1 MSVQG
6 RRVLLC
12 VGGGIAAYKAC
23 ELARLLVKA
32 GAQVRVALTPAA
44 QRFVTPLTFQA
55 LTGSPVATDIFS
67 AEQDLAAGHIALA
80 DWAELATVA
89 PATANLLARLRI
101 GQSDDMAAAALLAI
115 EPRRWL
121 LAPAMNEKMWA
132 SPAVQENVR
141 VLKERGARFVGPAV
155 GEMAERSHVG
165 PGRMSEPAEIFAA
178 CADALAPRDLE
189 NVKVLVTAGPTREML
204 DPVRYLSNP
213 SPGRMGYATAAA
225 ARDPAAR
232 VTLTSGPGEVPRPAG
247 VERGGVVSAEGL
259 RGGRHGGQRAGT
271 AWGLEPLRSDGPE
284 LFYTA
289 CIMRELVGEVRA
301 WLAWAEESGLQNLAP
316 PGRQAQQVETVK
328 LPLLEAVRTELGEC
342 TRCKL
347 HKTRTNIV
355 FGVGNPEARLMFV
368 GEGPGEDEDL
378 QGYPF
383 VGKAG
388 QLLTKM
394 IEAMGLRRE
403 DVYICNTVKCRPPN
417 NRNPEPEELLAC
429 EPFLKGQL
437 GAVKPEAIVTLG
449 KFAAQALLREQTP
462 ITRLRGQWRE
472 YQGIPVMPTFHPAY
486 LLRSP
491 AEKSKVWEDLKQ
503 VMKRLRLPIPKGGA
517 S

>member
-1 MSVQG
+1 
-6 RRVLLC
+6 
-12 VGGGIAAYKAC
+12 
-23 ELARLLVKA
+23 
-32 GAQVRVALTPAA
+32 
-44 QRFVTPLTFQA
+44 
-55 LTGSPVATDIFS
+55 
-67 AEQDLAAGHIALA
+67 
-80 DWAELATVA
+80 
-89 PATANLLARLRI
+89 
-101 GQSDDMAAAALLAI
+101 
-115 EPRRWL
+115 
-121 LAPAMNEKMWA
+121 
-132 SPAVQENVR
+132 
-141 VLKERGARFVGPAV
+141 
-155 GEMAERSHVG
+155 
-165 PGRMSEPAEIFAA
+165 
-178 CADALAPRDLE
+178 
-189 NVKVLVTAGPTREML
+189 
-204 DPVRYLSNP
+204 
-213 SPGRMGYATAAA
+213 
-225 ARDPAAR
+225 
-232 VTLTSGPGEVPRPAG
+232 
-247 VERGGVVSAEGL
+247 
-259 RGGRHGGQRAGT
+259 
-271 AWGLEPLRSDGPE
+271 
-284 LFYTA
+284 
-289 CIMRELVGEVRA
+289 MRELANELRA
-301 WLAWAEESGLQNLAP
+301 WLDWARESGLQNLAP
-316 PGRQAQQVETVK
+316 EKRTVESVEVKPKVK
-328 LPLLEAVRTELGEC
+328 LPLLDDVRTELGEC

-347 HKTRTNIV
+347 HKSRTNIV

-368 GEGPGEDEDL
+368 GEAPGEDEDL